1 MSKIVERTL
10 DLLELF
16 GREKSPLT
24 LSDIARLLNIPVSSC
39 HDVLQA
45 MLSRGYLYELAPR
58 AGYYPTLRL
67 QTLGKVF
74 ADHDP
79 VLARAGLLLRSLR
92 DALDETVMLARVS
105 GLRAYYLLAFE
116 ATSPL
121 RFMVGIGDPVRS
133 LYATSLGKATLG
145 ALSPAMLDDYLKD
158 AKLSALTA
166 RTLTSRQ
173 ALRADI
179 ELGRARGWY
188 LNNGESIEGVT
199 TISAPFRWNDAV
211 YVVTVAA
218 PAARLDQRLE
228 KVAGMLTNICQ
239 MLEMQPK
246 SP

>member
-1 MSKIVERTL
+1 
-10 DLLELF
+10 
-16 GREKSPLT
+16 
-24 LSDIARLLNIPVSSC
+24 VSSC

-45 MLSRGYLYELAPR
+45 MQSRGYLYEIAPR

-92 DALDETVMLARVS
+92 DALDETVMLARAT
-105 GLRAYYLLAFE
+105 GLRANYLLAFE

-133 LYATSLGKATLG
+133 LHATSLGKASLG
-145 ALSPAMLDDYLKD
+145 ALDPTQFDAYLKT
-158 AKLSALTA
+158 AKLDPLTE
-166 RTLTSRQ
+166 RTITSRQ
-173 ALRADI
+173 ALRTDI
-179 ELGRARGWY
+179 ELGRERGWF
-188 LNNGESIEGVT
+188 LNDGESIQGVT
-199 TISAPFRWNDAV
+199 TISASFRWNGAV

-218 PAARLDQRLE
+218 PAARLDHRLE

-239 MLEMQPK
+239 MLEMQPQ
-246 SP
+246 

>member
-16 GREKSPLT
+16 GREKCPLT
-24 LSDIARLLNIPVSSC
+24 LSDVARLLHIPVSSC

-45 MLSRGYLYELAPR
+45 MQARGYLYEIAPR

-74 ADHDP
+74 AD
-79 VLARAGLLLRSLR
+79 LR
-92 DALDETVMLARVS
+92 DALDETVMLARAT
-105 GLRAYYLLAFE
+105 GLRANYLLAFE

-133 LYATSLGKATLG
+133 LHATSLGKASLG
-145 ALSPAMLDDYLKD
+145 ALDPAQFDAYLKT
-158 AKLSALTA
+158 AKLDPLTE
-166 RTLTSRQ
+166 RTITSRQ
-173 ALRADI
+173 ALRTDI
-179 ELGRARGWY
+179 ELGRERGWF
-188 LNNGESIEGVT
+188 LNDGESIQGVT
-199 TISAPFRWNDAV
+199 TISASFRWNGAV

-218 PAARLDQRLE
+218 PAARLDHRLE

-239 MLEMQPK
+239 MLEMQPQ
-246 SP
+246 

>member
-16 GREKSPLT
+16 GQEKCPLT
-24 LSDIARLLNIPVSSC
+24 LSDVARLMRIPVSSC

-45 MLSRGYLYELAPR
+45 MLARGYLYEIAPR
-58 AGYYPTLRL
+58 AGYYPTLRI
-67 QTLGKVF
+67 QALGKVF

-92 DALDETVMLARVS
+92 DALDESVMLARAS
-105 GLRAYYLLAFE
+105 GLRAHYLLAFE

-121 RFMVGIGDPVRS
+121 RFMIGIGDSVRS
-133 LYATSLGKATLG
+133 LYATSLGKAVLG
-145 ALSPAMLDDYLKD
+145 ALEPAALDEYLKG
-158 AKLSALTA
+158 AKLEPLTG
-166 RTLTSRQ
+166 RTLTTKQ

-179 ELGRARGWY
+179 ELSRARGWF

-199 TISAPFRWNDAV
+199 TVSAPFRWNEAV

-218 PAARLDQRLE
+218 PAARLDPRLE
-228 KVAGMLTNICQ
+228 KVAGMLTNICHL
-239 MLEMQPK
+239 LEMQPK
-246 SP
+246 P

>member
-16 GREKSPLT
+16 GHEKSPLT
-24 LSDIARLLNIPVSSC
+24 LTDVARLMHIPVSSC

-45 MLSRGYLYELAPR
+45 MVARGYLYEIAPR
-58 AGYYPTLRL
+58 AGYYPTLRIH
-67 QTLGKVF
+67 TLGKVF
-74 ADHDP
+74 TDHDP
-79 VLARAGLLLRSLR
+79 LLARAGLLLRSLR

-105 GLRAYYLLAFE
+105 GLRANYLLAFE

-121 RFMVGIGDPVRS
+121 RFMVGIGDSVRS
-133 LYATSLGKATLG
+133 LYATSLGKAALG
-145 ALSPAMLDDYLKD
+145 ALEPAMLDDYLKT
-158 AKLSALTA
+158 AKLEPLTQ
-166 RTLTSRQ
+166 RTLTNKQS
-173 ALRADI
+173 LRADI
-179 ELGRARGWY
+179 EQGRQQGWF

-199 TISAPFRWNDAV
+199 TISAPFRWNEAV

-218 PAARLDQRLE
+218 PTARLEPRLE

-239 MLEMQPK
+239 MLEMQPL